1 MKSFD
6 KSRRHLAR
14 RPQSDKGTRTTR
26 RRFVLIISPK
36 EFNHQFG
43 TPLCV
48 PITLGGSLARHA
60 GFAAT
65 LTGTGIKTDG
75 VVLCNQLRIVD
86 LAARNAKFIE
96 RVPDYV
102 VLDVIAKVMT
112 LLE

>member
-1 MKSFD
+1 MNRGD
-6 KSRRHLAR
+6 IWHVDLD
-14 RPQSDKGTRTTR
+14 PTKGREQEGA
-26 RRFVLIISPK
+26 RFVLIISPK

-65 LTGTGIKTDG
+65 LTGTGTKTHG
-75 VVLCNQLRIVD
+75 IVLCNQVRILD

-96 RVPDYV
+96 REP
-102 VLDVIAKVMT
+102 LAK
-112 LLE
+112 LSGRSSRAACW